1 MQIRE
6 VKTGSDSIA
15 VQIIYYKNRK
25 RVIFKHIGSGKT
37 EDQLIELRLI
47 AEEII
52 KTQSNQLSIFK
63 EDNPGKIVHVDHCEC
78 VGVEYNWLYKILT
91 SLQKKMGFNVF
102 QSTLLNDLVTMRIVE
117 PASKLRS
124 IELLYQYFG
133 IKHRRQS
140 FYESALAWLDLK
152 ERIQQAVIAFA
163 KEQYSF
169 DFDILFYDVT
179 TLYFETF
186 KDDDLRKAGFSKDN
200 KSQQPQI
207 VVALMVS
214 KEGFPIAYEIFP
226 GNTFE
231 GHTFIPV
238 IKDFINTHKVKNLTV
253 VADAAMISDE
263 NVKNLLAEKLYY
275 IVGARLGNINNE
287 LLEQIDK
294 QLVREDGYT
303 IRLKTDKGSLV
314 CSYSQTR
321 AKKDKYEMEKQIEKA
336 EQLLKT
342 PSKIKKI
349 KFIKSE
355 EQKLVVNNTLIEKT
369 KKLLGVKGYYTNLPE
384 DVADNKKII
393 ERYHELYK
401 IEQAFRIAKT
411 DLETRPIFH
420 FKEEPIRL
428 HMLICFMAL
437 VISKHIELQTNDTIK
452 KFITEGKKVTDVRIE
467 NSITKNVVVIAGK
480 NTLKLIEYEKRL
492 GLPH

>member
-6 VKTGSDSIA
+6 VKTASGSIA
-15 VQIIYYKNRK
+15 VQVIYYRNRK
-25 RVIFKHIGSGKT
+25 RIILKHVGSGKT
-37 EDQLIELRLI
+37 EEQLTELRLL
-47 AEEII
+47 AEEVI
-52 KTQSNQLSIFK
+52 KSYSNQLSIFGGESPEMMFHK
-63 EDNPGKIVHVDHCEC
+63 DHCEC
-78 VGVEYNWLYKILT
+78 TGVEYNWLYKVIT
-91 SLQKKMGFNVF
+91 SLQKKIGFTLLPT
-102 QSTLLNDLVTMRIVE
+102 TLLNDLVTMRIVE

-124 IELLYQYFG
+124 IELINDYFG

-140 FYESALAWLDLK
+140 FYESALSWLALK
-152 ERIQQAVIAFA
+152 EHIEQAVIAFA
-163 KEQYSF
+163 KESYHF
-169 DFDILFYDVT
+169 DFEILFYDVT

-186 KDDDLRKAGFSKDN
+186 KDDDLRKTGFSKDN

-214 KEGFPIAYEIFP
+214 REGFPIGYEIFS
-226 GNTFE
+226 GDTFE

-238 IKDFINTHKVKNLTV
+238 IKDFVNKHQIKNLTV
-253 VADAAMISDE
+253 VADAAMISDD
-263 NVKNLLAEKLYY
+263 NVKALLAENLFY

-287 LLEQIDK
+287 LLDRIDK
-294 QLVREDGYT
+294 QLLREDGQT
-303 IRLKTDKGSLV
+303 IRLQTDKGNLV

-321 AKKDKYEMEKQIEKA
+321 AKKDKFEMEKQIQKA

-355 EQKLVVNNTLIEKT
+355 EQKLIVNTSLIDKT
-369 KKLLGVKGYYTNLPE
+369 KKLLGVKGYYTNLSE
-384 DVADNKKII
+384 NVYDNKAII

-401 IEQAFRIAKT
+401 IEQAFRIAKS

-420 FKEEPIRL
+420 FKEEPIKL
-428 HMLICFMAL
+428 HMLICFMSL
-437 VISKHIELQTNDTIK
+437 VVSKHIELSTKDSIK

-467 NSITKNVVVIAGK
+467 NTITNKPFLIKGK
-480 NTLKLIEYEKRL
+480 STIKSIEYERLL
-492 GLPH
+492 GLSH